1 MERKTCKNVNIA
13 NLSMDLVE
21 DQVPITNLEEKNIL
35 EAWDIVTLTSQMANV
50 DGLPQEL
57 VKTSKSDIKTP
68 KRPSRILPHLHQV
81 SIYIYVYNVKI
92 MFYVK
97 QVYVMISCE

>member
-1 MERKTCKNVNIA
+1 MTLMERKTCKNVNIA
-13 NLSMDLVE
+13 NLNTDMVE

-57 VKTSKSDIKTP
+57 VKTSKLDTKTP
-68 KRPSRILPHLHQV
+68 KRPSRILPHLYQV
-81 SIYIYVYNVKI
+81 SIYICI
-92 MFYVK
+92 
-97 QVYVMISCE
+97 